1 MKLISAFSLLGCLFL
16 AGCASK
22 EPAPVPPPTPEAT
35 PWAQLHMAELT
46 AIALEE
52 KYEIENNG
60 EEIRLIIPV
69 NGNFHPKRT
78 LLLPSGLVPLSRV
91 AKVLRGAT
99 DSNIHATGRRDTPAE
114 RHLPPQP
121 STHRPQRSARAVA
134 SVLQLGGVSRHNMQ
148 LRSEGEAAPRADNST
163 VEGRE
168 LNRRVV
174 INITPRNPASSIAL
188 AP

>member
-1 MKLISAFSLLGCLFL
+1 MKLISTFSLLGCLFL

-52 KYEIENNG
+52 KYEIENSG

-78 LLLPSGLVPLSRV
+78 LLLPSGLVPLSRG

-99 DSNIHATGRRDTPAE
+99 DSNIQVTGHSDSQGDDNLNQQLSME
-114 RHLPPQP
+114 RAQ
-121 STHRPQRSARAVA
+121 AVA

-163 VEGRE
+163 AEGRE